1 MKVKEG
7 TSTESSDDGESEKIR
22 LNMHEEDMVV
32 HALMTTYLRI
42 FISESPTI
50 DAHAY
55 PPCPQQT
62 RKEKKKQIF
71 AHFFYLSFFVRV
83 IFLHSYPNQNIRNV
97 Y

>member
-62 RKEKKKQIF
+62 RKEKKNKYSPIF
-71 AHFFYLSFFVRV
+71 SIYLSLSGSFSF
-83 IFLHSYPNQNIRNV
+83 IPTLTKT
-97 Y
+97 

>member
-55 PPCPQQT
+55 PPC
-62 RKEKKKQIF
+62 KEKIESEMKISS
-71 AHFFYLSFFVRV
+71 LSVF
-83 IFLHSYPNQNIRNV
+83 IRSNSNSFM
-97 Y
+97 

>member
-7 TSTESSDDGESEKIR
+7 TSTESSDDDGESEKKR

-62 RKEKKKQIF
+62 RKEKKNIRP
-71 AHFFYLSFFVRV
+71 FFYLCFFVSV
-83 IFLHSYPNQNIRNV
+83 IFLPSYPNHNIRNV